1 METMEKEKEK
11 DQSATNQSP
20 AKVLVCKG
28 LSKNFKTKGLRSKTV
43 EALKAINFSMPQGV
57 VCGLLGPN
65 GSGKSTL
72 LKLVTDLIYPSQGSI
87 SFFEDQRFF
96 DVRKRVGFVP
106 EKPEYPDHFSAVEI
120 LKFNAGLL
128 GLNSERVTESLEL
141 VGLMGNHE
149 RPFGGF
155 SKGMK
160 QRLAIAKALLSDPDF
175 LILDEPLSGLDP
187 DGREALIQV
196 IEGYARRDGKTVLL
210 SSHLLEDVQRICNY
224 LLVLKEGE
232 LVFKGSPSS
241 VVESQ
246 AYVLSFKKNDGQI
259 KTILSDVKDLISS
272 LEENFKNKDLRLL
285 SIQPERQPLSE
296 LYFNFIN
303 KKSNKSNSNN
313 ANNLNNLSKTT
324 QTI

>member
-1 METMEKEKEK
+1 VSENLKIDKKNSDKKEP
-11 DQSATNQSP
+11 S
-20 AKVLVCKG
+20 VLVAKG
-28 LSKNFKTKGLRSKTV
+28 LIKTFKTKTLRSKKV
-43 EALKAINFSMPQGV
+43 KALKGVSFKVPQGV

-72 LKLVTDLIYPSQGSI
+72 LKIVTDLIRPNEGAV
-87 SFFEDQRFF
+87 EFF
-96 DVRKRVGFVP
+96 DKVDFASVRRRVGFVP
-106 EKPEYPDHFSAVEI
+106 EKPEYPGHFSAYEI
-120 LKFNAGLL
+120 LKFHAGLL
-128 GLNSERVTESLEL
+128 RIHKNRINEVIDL
-141 VGLMGNHE
+141 VGLMGNHK

-196 IEGYARRDGKTVLL
+196 IESYAAREGKTVLL

-232 LVFKGSPSS
+232 LVFEGSPFS
-241 VVESQ
+241 VIESKS
-246 AYVLSFKKNDGQI
+246 YVLSFKSKEGQI
-259 KTILSDVKDLISS
+259 KRVLSNVESLIPTLEQSFKD
-272 LEENFKNKDLRLL
+272 ENLKLL

-303 KKSNKSNSNN
+303 KTEDPDKGV
-313 ANNLNNLSKTT
+313 NL
-324 QTI
+324 